1 MMAENVK
8 RQFIWHGIFVFGLGL
23 LVGAFVPVLTNP
35 RMGVAAH
42 VGATLSGMFLVLVGL
57 VWEEIKLSA
66 TAEKTAYWLFLYAT
80 YTGWLAQFLAGLWG
94 TSRATP
100 IGGAGYSG
108 EPWQEIAVYV
118 IAVSFSLAI
127 AVACILAMWGL
138 RRASSQAP
146 NALRG

>member
-1 MMAENVK
+1 MTAHDVR

-57 VWEEIKLSA
+57 VWEEIRLSA
-66 TAEKTAYWLFLYAT
+66 AAEKAAYWLFLYAT
-80 YTGWLAQFLAGLWG
+80 YTGWLGKFLAGLWG
-94 TSRATP
+94 TSGATP
-100 IGGAGYSG
+100 IGGAGYRV

-118 IAVSFSLAI
+118 VTGSFSLAI
-127 AVACILAMWGL
+127 AVACILTLWGL
-138 RRASSQAP
+138 RKARA
-146 NALRG
+146 